1 VEASHQLI
9 LLGSAL
15 VLLSIFAGV
24 FSARLGAPL
33 LLVFLG
39 LGMLAGEE
47 GPGGI
52 VFRDFHAAYLIGSVS
67 LAIILF
73 DGGLRTDPGAIRRAL
88 WPSLALATLGVIT
101 TAAII
106 EAATVLLFSTSWIRG
121 LLIGA
126 IVAPTDAAAVSALL
140 HLRGLELRARV
151 AGTLEVESGI
161 NDPTSVLLTVL
172 LVNLL
177 LAPAPLTGS
186 HIALL
191 LAREV
196 VGGAVFG
203 IGGGYLLLALINR
216 VEATPGLYPIL
227 ALAGATA
234 LFGGAQTAGA
244 SGFLAAYLAGLILG
258 MHRHRATQVI
268 NQAFDA
274 FAWLSQIV
282 LFLMLGLLVTPSA
295 LVPMLGPSLVVA
307 AALMLVARPVA
318 VALCLLPFR
327 YTAPEIAFISW
338 VGLRGAVPIFLAI
351 IPVLAGL
358 PDAAIFFGVA
368 FIVVLISLILQGWTV
383 GIAARA
389 FDLDVPTLQQAS
401 RLDIDLPGK
410 LGDEN
415 TVVGYRVEARCGAIS
430 KALQALPLPPT
441 ASVLVVI
448 RDGIARS
455 AASAPPLAPDDYV
468 LVLARLQDLFLLDR
482 VFGPRPERGRAD
494 ERGLLGEFVFDG
506 TTALAAIAHLYDPS
520 AQTDGALTLAEFL
533 ASRLGGT
540 PAVGDRTRF
549 GAVELIVRDMQG
561 DAITQVGVELDPAP
575 KNPWRSWLKLLHQW
589 LGRCSRLSWGQRES
603 LHRPR
608 QNDVGDGLLV
618 EDTTRKEGPPP
629 SAY

>member
-1 VEASHQLI
+1 VEASHHLI

-24 FSARLGAPL
+24 FSARFGAPL

-52 VFRDFHAAYLIGSVS
+52 RFRDFHAAYLIGSIA

-73 DGGLRTDPGAIRRAL
+73 DGGLRTDPNAFRRAL
-88 WPSLALATLGVIT
+88 WPSLALATIGVLL
-101 TAAII
+101 TAAIVG
-106 EAATVLLFSTSWIRG
+106 AATVLLFATSWTRG

-140 HLRGLELRARV
+140 HLRRLELRARV
-151 AGTLEVESGI
+151 AATLEVESGI
-161 NDPTSVLLTVL
+161 NDPIAVLLAVL

-177 LAPAPLTGS
+177 EVPAALSGS
-186 HIALL
+186 SIIALL
-191 LAREV
+191 AWELM
-196 VGGAVFG
+196 GGAAFG

-216 VEATPGLYPIL
+216 LEATSGLYPSL

-234 LFGGAQTAGA
+234 LFGAAQTVGA
-244 SGFLAAYLAGLILG
+244 SGFLAVYLGGLILG
-258 MHRHRATQVI
+258 DHRHRATQVI

-295 LVPMLGPSLVVA
+295 LLPILGPSLAIA
-307 AALMLVARPVA
+307 AALMLLARPVA

-327 YTAPEIAFISW
+327 YTVPEIAFISW

-383 GIAARA
+383 AAAARM
-389 FDLDVPTLQQAS
+389 FDLDVPPLQQVS
-401 RLDIDLPGK
+401 RLDIDLPGR

-415 TVVGYRVEARCGAIS
+415 TVAGYRVDARCRAVS
-430 KALQALPLPPT
+430 KAAEALPLPPT

-448 RDGIARS
+448 RDGVARS
-455 AASAPPLAPDDYV
+455 AASAPPLAAGDYV
-468 LVLARLQDLFLLDR
+468 LALTRPQDLALLDR
-482 VFGPRPERGRAD
+482 LFGPRSRAD
-494 ERGLLGEFVFDG
+494 DRGLLGEFAFDG
-506 TTALAAIAHLYDPS
+506 TTTLAAIANLYDPT
-520 AQTDGALTLAEFL
+520 AATNGAVTLAEFV
-533 ASRLGGT
+533 ASRFDGT

-561 DAITQVGVELDPAP
+561 DTITQVGVELDPAP
-575 KNPWRSWLKLLHQW
+575 EHAWYSWFQRLRRLL
-589 LGRCSRLSWGQRES
+589 E
-603 LHRPR
+603 
-608 QNDVGDGLLV
+608 
-618 EDTTRKEGPPP
+618 
-629 SAY
+629 

>member
-1 VEASHQLI
+1 MEASHHLI

-24 FSARLGAPL
+24 FSARFGAPL

-39 LGMLAGEE
+39 LGILAGEE

-52 VFRDFHAAYLIGSVS
+52 LFRDFHAAYLIGSVA

-73 DGGLRTDPGAIRRAL
+73 DGGLRTDRSDVRRAL
-88 WPSLALATLGVIT
+88 WPSLALATIGVIV
-101 TAAII
+101 TAAIVG
-106 EAATVLLFSTSWIRG
+106 AVAVLLFSTSWVRG

-140 HLRGLELRARV
+140 HLRRLDLRARV
-151 AGTLEVESGI
+151 AAILEIESGL
-161 NDPTSVLLTVL
+161 NDPSSVLLAVL

-177 LAPAPLTGS
+177 VAPAPLSGS
-186 HIALL
+186 HIVAL
-191 LAREV
+191 LAREIV
-196 VGGAVFG
+196 AGAVFG

-216 VEATPGLYPIL
+216 LEATSGLYPIL
-227 ALAGATA
+227 ALAGGTA
-234 LFGGAQTAGA
+234 LFGAAQSAGA

-258 MHRHRATQVI
+258 SHRHRATQVI

-282 LFLMLGLLVTPSA
+282 LFLMLGLLVKPST
-295 LVPMLGPSLVVA
+295 LVPVLGPSLVVA
-307 AALMLVARPVA
+307 AVLMLAARPVA

-327 YTAPEIAFISW
+327 YTGPEIAFISW

-358 PDAAIFFGVA
+358 PDAAMFFGVA

-383 GIAARA
+383 AAAARML
-389 FDLDVPTLQQAS
+389 DLDVAPLQQAS
-401 RLDIDLPGK
+401 RLDIDLPGR

-415 TVVGYRVEARCGAIS
+415 TVAGYRVEARCRAAS
-430 KALQALPLPPT
+430 KAVEALPLPPT

-455 AASAPPLAPDDYV
+455 AASAPPLAAGDYV
-468 LVLARLQDLFLLDR
+468 LALARPEDLALLDR
-482 VFGPRPERGRAD
+482 VFGPRPERSRAD
-494 ERGLLGEFVFDG
+494 ERGLLGEFAFDG
-506 TTALAAIAHLYDPS
+506 TTALATIAHLYDPAAAANGGVS
-520 AQTDGALTLAEFL
+520 LAEFL
-533 ASRLGGT
+533 ASRFGGT

-549 GAVELIVRDMQG
+549 GAVELIVRDMEG
-561 DAITQVGVELDPAP
+561 DAITQVGVELEPAP
-575 KNPWRSWLKLLHQW
+575 VHPWRRWF
-589 LGRCSRLSWGQRES
+589 QR
-603 LHRPR
+603 LHRQR
-608 QNDVGDGLLV
+608 G
-618 EDTTRKEGPPP
+618 
-629 SAY
+629 

>member
-1 VEASHQLI
+1 VEASHHLI

-24 FSARLGAPL
+24 FSARFGAPL

-52 VFRDFHAAYLIGSVS
+52 RFRDFHAAYLIGGIA

-73 DGGLRTDPGAIRRAL
+73 DGGLRTDPNAFRRAL
-88 WPSLALATLGVIT
+88 WPSLALATIGVLL
-101 TAAII
+101 TAAIVG
-106 EAATVLLFSTSWIRG
+106 AATVLLFSTSWTHG

-140 HLRGLELRARV
+140 HLRRLELRARV
-151 AGTLEVESGI
+151 AATLEVESGI
-161 NDPTSVLLTVL
+161 NDPIAVLLAVL

-177 LAPAPLTGS
+177 EVPAVLSGS
-186 HIALL
+186 SIIALL
-191 LAREV
+191 AWELM
-196 VGGAVFG
+196 GGAAFG

-216 VEATPGLYPIL
+216 LEATSGLYPIL

-234 LFGGAQTAGA
+234 LFGAAQTVGA
-244 SGFLAAYLAGLILG
+244 SGFLAVYLGGLILG
-258 MHRHRATQVI
+258 SHRHRATQVI

-295 LVPMLGPSLVVA
+295 LLPILGPSLAIA
-307 AALMLVARPVA
+307 AALMLLARPVA
-318 VALCLLPFR
+318 VVLCLLPFR
-327 YTAPEIAFISW
+327 YTVPEIAFISW

-358 PDAAIFFGVA
+358 QDAAIFFGVA

-383 GIAARA
+383 AAAARM
-389 FDLDVPTLQQAS
+389 FDLDVPPLQQVS
-401 RLDIDLPGK
+401 RLDVDLPGQ

-415 TVVGYRVEARCGAIS
+415 TIAGYRVDARCRAVS
-430 KALQALPLPPT
+430 NAAEALPLPPT

-448 RDGIARS
+448 RDGVARS
-455 AASAPPLAPDDYV
+455 AASAPPLAAGDYV
-468 LVLARLQDLFLLDR
+468 LALTRPQDLALLDR
-482 VFGPRPERGRAD
+482 LFGPRSRAD
-494 ERGLLGEFVFDG
+494 DRGLLGEFAFDG
-506 TTALAAIAHLYDPS
+506 TTALAAIANLYDPT
-520 AQTDGALTLAEFL
+520 AATNGAVTLAEFV
-533 ASRLGGT
+533 ASRFDGT

-561 DAITQVGVELDPAP
+561 DTITQVGVELDPAP
-575 KNPWRSWLKLLHQW
+575 EHAWYSWFQRLRRLL
-589 LGRCSRLSWGQRES
+589 E
-603 LHRPR
+603 
-608 QNDVGDGLLV
+608 
-618 EDTTRKEGPPP
+618 
-629 SAY
+629 